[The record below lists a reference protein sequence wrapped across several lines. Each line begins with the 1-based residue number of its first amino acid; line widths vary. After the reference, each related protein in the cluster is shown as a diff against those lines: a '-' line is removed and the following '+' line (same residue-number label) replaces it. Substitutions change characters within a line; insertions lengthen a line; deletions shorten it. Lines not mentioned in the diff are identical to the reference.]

1 MKINELS
8 KILKE
13 LYAGPSK
20 WELDNIIYYD
30 RLSSTRSLRDF
41 LERIQTLQNKK
52 DKTSCESIE
61 LKYLIELF
69 EELDEDDVKELL
81 VQDDDYSKDSFIE
94 SLARRSALESL
105 TMGRLHYETLN
116 TACKLAPNDFILCAK
131 RTQDLMSSIQNLAVK
146 GENLSQDVAGA

>member
-1 MKINELS
+1 MKVNEIS

-13 LYAGPSK
+13 LYVGPSK
-20 WELDNIIYYD
+20 WELDNIIYHD
-30 RLSSTRSLRDF
+30 RLTNLKSFKDF
-41 LERIQTLQNKK
+41 LERIDRLQSKERNFSE
-52 DKTSCESIE
+52 DTE
-61 LKYLIELF
+61 LKYLTELF
-69 EELDEDDVKELL
+69 EELDEDEVKELL
-81 VQDDDYSKDSFIE
+81 GQDDDDSKDSFIE